1 MMVAMLEYKK
11 SPAAFMMCF
20 FFFFS
25 SFLLK
30 MNFGSCLGDF
40 KGMNGCP
47 SLNVSI
53 RICQ

>member
-20 FFFFS
+20 FFSS
-25 SFLLK
+25 SFLFLSE
-30 MNFGSCLGDF
+30 MIFCSCLGDF

-47 SLNVSI
+47 SFNVGI
-53 RICQ
+53 